1 LDAAGKAETKELQQ
15 GVAKVTVLGNLE
27 LSAESFADAAFGWT
41 PSDDVNAWRQ
51 SNRAER
57 NKLIGSYHAWQAQM
71 RANFPKTYQVSNA
84 IAQGAAPAAQIS
96 KLALVTIAGVS
107 LAIES
112 GGAFTGVAL
121 DMILASADESIGM
134 FAIGESASISGA
146 TVTRAAAAAA
156 VDLSIRDLADSA
168 KPGVSSTTGS
178 VSKVGFFARSGRSE
192 LAPSMN
198 LTPEEELAE
207 AISSPEVTRQLDSI
221 SVNSPNAR
229 EALNLKLRALSD
241 AQSSAEKVIELS
253 NGKIRFYDKFRP
265 ARNPGPTSGARF
277 VTEFSPETGE
287 LVQWNENYDN
297 LGSVNR
303 VRLKN
308 INGMQI
314 NSPHFP
320 PTAKEL
326 LSAAQQVNS
335 YTLGGGL

>member
-1 LDAAGKAETKELQQ
+1 M
-15 GVAKVTVLGNLE
+15 TVLGNLE
-27 LSAESFADAAFGWT
+27 LAAESFADAAFGWT
-41 PSDDVNAWRQ
+41 PSDDVNAWCQ

-146 TVTRAAAAAA
+146 TVTPAAVA

-178 VSKVGFFARSGRSE
+178 VSKVGVFARSGRSE

-207 AISSPEVTRQLDSI
+207 AISSPEVTRQLDAI
-221 SVNSPNAR
+221 SSDSMNAS
-229 EALNLKLRALSD
+229 EALRRKFSALSN
-241 AQSSAEKVIELS
+241 AQSLADKAQNISETIT
-253 NGKIRFYDKFRP
+253 RYYRKFRFS
-265 ARNPGPTSGARF
+265 RQPGATVGSRF
-277 VTEFSPETGE
+277 VTEYNSETGSV
-287 LVQWNENYDN
+287 VQWNETYDQ
-297 LGSVNR
+297 LGQVNR
-303 VRLKN
+303 VHLKT
-308 INGMQI
+308 IDGI
-314 NSPHFP
+314 KISSPHFP
-320 PTAKEL
+320 PTASDL
-326 LSAAQQVNS
+326 LQESYSQNSVS
-335 YTLGGGL
+335 YTGGF